1 MKETNY
7 LRFMGRAHDWNTKEP
22 KKLHFKTEF
31 ERSKKVDDL
40 RRQGKTTD
48 MFKTMFGQG

>member
-1 MKETNY
+1 MAITIPQKKEKDIIRTEK
-7 LRFMGRAHDWNTKEP
+7 G
-22 KKLHFKTEF
+22 KTEF
-31 ERSKKVDDL
+31 KRSKKVDDL